1 LLRDGLAAARLTSG
15 TVLDVGAGVGSLTL
29 ALLDQGMARGI
40 QIEASAAYLAAA
52 SEEAA
57 RRGRSAIVQ
66 FVHGD
71 YVTVGP
77 QVPGASVVTL
87 DRVVCCYP
95 LFEPLLEQAGHHAER
110 SVALSYPRDRWFVRV
125 GLWFENLLRRLKG
138 NPFRTFLHSPTEMQQ
153 LLERCGFELVSR
165 SQTPAWA
172 ADVFVRH
179 SRLGGNMAKQIEPSL
194 HLNAYEALRAGRSGR
209 QPMRGEVVGG
219 RGQRLTGTP

>member
-1 LLRDGLAAARLTSG
+1 LACSGCTFGDTADQQFTCEKVAKELERYRRKGLGRTARLLRDGLVASRFTNG
-15 TVLDVGAGVGSLTL
+15 TVLDVGAGVGGLTL

-71 YVTVGP
+71 YVTVGL
-77 QVPGASVVTL
+77 QVPGATVVTL

-95 LFEPLLEQAGHHAER
+95 LFEPLLEQAGRHAER
-110 SVALSYPRDRWFVRV
+110 SVALSYPRDRWFARL
-125 GLWFENLLRRLKG
+125 GLGFENLVRRLKG
-138 NPFRTFLHSPTEMQQ
+138 NSFRTFLHSPTAMQQ
-153 LLERCGFELVSR
+153 VLERCGFDLVSR

-179 SRLGGNMAKQIEPSL
+179 S
-194 HLNAYEALRAGRSGR
+194 
-209 QPMRGEVVGG
+209 
-219 RGQRLTGTP
+219 